1 MGGAGVAEGL
11 LEACR
16 VEESRVEVHPDK
28 FKRFH
33 GQGRSLGGG
42 SGFGK
47 AVMDV

>member
-33 GQGRSLGGG
+33 GQGKSLGRRTSIQGRT
-42 SGFGK
+42 SK
-47 AVMDV
+47 